1 MSSDYFVTD
10 VSGRSVGST
19 WRLER
24 NSRSAY
30 TIDNPPEHAVDCGPY
45 KGVGHFDIDTANAF
59 DNPRGYKT

>member
-1 MSSDYFVTD
+1 MSPDTFVTYLP
-10 VSGRSVGST
+10 GRS
-19 WRLER
+19 
-24 NSRSAY
+24 NSRFAY